1 MNIKH
6 YEFDY
11 DFGNAEATLKVDL
24 DIFTEETAKLL
35 LDFFGWRYDDE
46 TVIDDLLKKYA
57 MKAISVSTAENLN
70 EFGVKNWF
78 AEQEGFLALDGS
90 QGLELILVSGY
101 EFDDELLEVT
111 VS

>member
-11 DFGNAEATLKVDL
+11 NFGDAEANFKVDL
-24 DIFTEETAKLL
+24 DTFTKETAKLL
-35 LDFFGWRYDDE
+35 LDFFGWRYDKE
-46 TVIDDLLKKYA
+46 TIIDDLLKKYA
-57 MKAISVSTAENLN
+57 MKAISVSTSENLN
-70 EFGVKNWF
+70 ESGVKNWF

-90 QGLELILVSGY
+90 QGIELILVSGY
-101 EFDDELLEVT
+101 EFDDEYLEVT

>member
-1 MNIKH
+1 MNNKH

-11 DFGNAEATLKVDL
+11 DFGNAEVTFKVDL
-24 DIFTEETAKLL
+24 DVFTEKTAKLL
-35 LDFFGWRYDDE
+35 LDFFGWDYDED
-46 TVIDDLLKKYA
+46 TVIYDLLKKYA

-90 QGLELILVSGY
+90 QGIELILVSGY
-101 EFDDELLEVT
+101 EFDDEYLEVT